1 MHPAS
6 TPQHATLR
14 GSITVFIITFVILTR
29 VFIVIAHSVSL
40 HFHRLY
46 IVVLNNKIAHLFLI
60 TMSVL

>member
-40 HFHRLY
+40 QFHRLY